1 MSRSVKIVSEYRDP
15 QENEFFFYQD
25 PSQTGGL
32 REMIDWLEQNDL
44 VVIEKI
50 PHWQIRSEVRGYP
63 ANNYGLRIHKK

>member
-1 MSRSVKIVSEYRDP
+1 MSRSVKIVSDYRDP

-32 REMIDWLEQNDL
+32 RELMHWLEQNTD
-44 VVIEKI
+44 VVFEKI

-63 ANNYGLRIHKK
+63 TNNYGLRIHKK

>member
-1 MSRSVKIVSEYRDP
+1 MSRSVKIVSDYRDP

-32 REMIDWLEQNDL
+32 REMIVWLEQNTDF
-44 VVIEKI
+44 VFEKI

-63 ANNYGLRIHKK
+63 SNDYGLRVRKK